1 MLFWQILACCVPCVH
16 LMKLLCTKF
25 VGTNPSYMCVK
36 KFVVVV
42 VFEKERF
49 EVIVEGNVY
58 ERPWHKDR
66 RNSSVLK
73 NNNFQ
78 CKKNCKNAK

>member
-1 MLFWQILACCVPCVH
+1 
-16 LMKLLCTKF
+16 
-25 VGTNPSYMCVK
+25 MCVK

-58 ERPWHKDR
+58 ERP
-66 RNSSVLK
+66 
-73 NNNFQ
+73 
-78 CKKNCKNAK
+78 